1 MTASPGD
8 GETAPREGYYPDPSI
23 PGFVRYWNGSSWVPG
38 TSRPAAS
45 AGAPGASARPAPAP
59 APPTTPRTPQTEDVP
74 AVPAAEETGPVF
86 FDELPEAEA
95 SEGGAEDGAGAAAPA
110 ARTED
115 AVPEDRRP
123 GDPRARDPRTGPE
136 PDDARPEWKAD
147 AAQQSGFGGDRDRK
161 VTWGE
166 PAAAAAPTVAGP
178 DAEPAE
184 RTPAAAA
191 PGPSPSVPAQASPA
205 APAPAVALA
214 KSGRATSDGPAAPAS
229 LSKAGPGTTTPDRP
243 VWPEAGS
250 AAAAPVAGA
259 GSLASPASPAPA
271 KSAVPST
278 STAAATAPAAAP
290 AAPTAADAPAVT
302 PSPAASASPAASPGA
317 AADGPALPAGWPAAG
332 GVPAQAGAPGQD
344 AAGWRPPTDEL
355 FRRMAEESSRPAG
368 LGRRLGARIV
378 DSLVT
383 GAVTAAAALPFVTPV
398 TEHVEDKIDA
408 ARLSGETV
416 TVWLLDGTTGG
427 YLAAVLG
434 VYLVFGVLYEAVPVA
449 RWGRTLGKKLFGVR
463 VCGLESRQPP
473 SFGAALGRWLVYG
486 GLGILGIGLFNAL
499 WCLVDRPWRQCW
511 HDKAAGTFVAR

>member
-23 PGFVRYWNGSSWVPG
+23 PGFVRYWNGSAWVPG

-59 APPTTPRTPQTEDVP
+59 APPTPPRTPRTEDAP

-95 SEGGAEDGAGAAAPA
+95 SEGGAEDRAGDAAPA
-110 ARTED
+110 AGTED
-115 AVPEDRRP
+115 AGPEDRRP
-123 GDPRARDPRTGPE
+123 GDPRARDPRTAPE
-136 PDDARPEWKAD
+136 PADARPEWKAD

-166 PAAAAAPTVAGP
+166 PAAARAASPTVADP
-178 DAEPAE
+178 AAESAE
-184 RTPAAAA
+184 RTPAAV
-191 PGPSPSVPAQASPA
+191 PGATPSVPAQASPA
-205 APAPAVALA
+205 APTPAVALA
-214 KSGRATSDGPAAPAS
+214 KSGAATSDGPAAPPS

-259 GSLASPASPAPA
+259 GSPASPAPA
-271 KSAVPST
+271 KSAAPSA
-278 STAAATAPAAAP
+278 STPAP

-302 PSPAASASPAASPGA
+302 PSPASSAAPAAPAASPGA
-317 AADGPALPAGWPAAG
+317 AVDGPALPAGWPAAG

-355 FRRMAEESSRPAG
+355 FQRMAEESSRPAG

-383 GAVTAAAALPFVTPV
+383 GAVTAAAALPFVTPA
-398 TEHVEDKIDA
+398 TQHVEDKIDA

-486 GLGILGIGLFNAL
+486 GLGVLGVGLFNAL